1 LSRTICIFFHK
12 ILDFSTPLLY
22 ISLHLEIREVN
33 LLMKEKKPSLA
44 PETKEY
50 IRNKVKELGSL
61 AAVKRLYKEDCLVD
75 NFANN
80 FAKRFYKD
88 EE

>member
-1 LSRTICIFFHK
+1 
-12 ILDFSTPLLY
+12 
-22 ISLHLEIREVN
+22 
-33 LLMKEKKPSLA
+33 MKEKKPSLA